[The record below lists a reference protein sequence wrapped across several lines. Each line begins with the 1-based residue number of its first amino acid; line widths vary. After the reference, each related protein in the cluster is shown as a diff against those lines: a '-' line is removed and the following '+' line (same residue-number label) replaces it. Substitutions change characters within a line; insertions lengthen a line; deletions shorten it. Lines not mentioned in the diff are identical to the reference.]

1 MRENDLLDIELRIQR
16 AARTV
21 ELLGGDKQFVECAE
35 ELLHEMKRLSEE
47 NEVMSEA
54 LEMAAE
60 HLERISA
67 DEFVHE
73 DGDAAEPKSDEARST
88 LEDDTDFKALV
99 AILDDYAE

>member
-35 ELLHEMKRLSEE
+35 ELLNEMRRLSD
-47 NEVMSEA
+47 A